1 MTHSG
6 DELSYRARHRK
17 QIRNGLIEKLPH
29 ACPECNGWV
38 DLERMLC
45 EGCGLVLLAR
55 LTVPDV
61 YALLYPGP
69 RIRDVDTFID
79 DVLSGESS

>member
-1 MTHSG
+1 MS
-6 DELSYRARHRK
+6 LSAR
-17 QIRNGLIEKLPH
+17 LPH
-29 ACPECNGWV
+29 ACPECNGCV

-45 EGCGLVLLAR
+45 EGCGLVLLPS

-69 RIRDVDTFID
+69 RIGDVDAFID

>member
-1 MTHSG
+1 MAFSG
-6 DELSYRARHRK
+6 RLA
-17 QIRNGLIEKLPH
+17 H
-29 ACPECNGWV
+29 ACPECNGCV
-38 DLERMLC
+38 KLESMLC
-45 EGCGLVLLAR
+45 EGCGLVLLPR

-69 RIRDVDTFID
+69 RIGDVDVFID

>member
-1 MTHSG
+1 MK
-6 DELSYRARHRK
+6 RARRE
-17 QIRNGLIEKLPH
+17 RACVSDTAEEADMAFSEKLPH
-29 ACPECNGWV
+29 ACPECNGDV
-38 DLERMLC
+38 DRESILC
-45 EGCGLVLLAR
+45 EDCGLDLLPR

-69 RIRDVDTFID
+69 RIEDVDAFID

>member
-1 MTHSG
+1 MS
-6 DELSYRARHRK
+6 LSAR
-17 QIRNGLIEKLPH
+17 LPH
-29 ACPECNGWV
+29 ACPECNGCV

-45 EGCGLVLLAR
+45 EGCGLVLLPN

-69 RIRDVDTFID
+69 RIGDADAFID
-79 DVLSGESS
+79 DVLSGESW

>member
-1 MTHSG
+1 M
-6 DELSYRARHRK
+6 
-17 QIRNGLIEKLPH
+17 
-29 ACPECNGWV
+29 
-38 DLERMLC
+38 DLESMLC
-45 EGCGLVLLAR
+45 EGCGLALLQS

-79 DVLSGESS
+79 DVFSGESS